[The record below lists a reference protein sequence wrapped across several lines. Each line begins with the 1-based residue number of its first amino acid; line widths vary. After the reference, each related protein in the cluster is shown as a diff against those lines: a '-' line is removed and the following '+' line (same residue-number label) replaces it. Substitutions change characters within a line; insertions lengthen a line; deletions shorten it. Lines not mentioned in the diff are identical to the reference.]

1 MDTVLL
7 LEDND
12 TSRFVIHTVLE
23 DKGYRVIDA
32 TNAEEALAVCREHGS
47 EIAIL
52 VADAILRDTNGPAV
66 ARRMSA
72 LLPGVPIL
80 FISGYPREQ
89 LIHRGL
95 LEPGDFP
102 DRRTAFLQ
110 KPFLPRVLLNQ
121 IHQLTEP

>member
-1 MDTVLL
+1 MSTVLL

-12 TSRFVIHTVLE
+12 TSRFVIRTVLE
-23 DKGYRVIDA
+23 DKGYQVLEA
-32 TNAEEALAVCREHGS
+32 TSAEEALGLCREHGARIS
-47 EIAIL
+47 IL
-52 VADAILRDTNGPAV
+52 IADAILRDTNGPAV
-66 ARRMSA
+66 ARQMTA
-72 LLPGVPIL
+72 LIPGIPVL

-110 KPFLPRVLLNQ
+110 KPFLPKVLLSQ
-121 IHQLTEP
+121 VQQLTAA